1 MISLPSFLFFPLLI
15 LFFLDAAVL
24 VYFVLLQEPK
34 QGGLSTSLGGGG
46 GSDMLNARGQTGGMV
61 RLTIYAG
68 GAFLFIAFLLSAV
81 KL

>member
-1 MISLPSFLFFPLLI
+1 MISLPAFLFIPLLI
-15 LFFLDAAVL
+15 LFFITSATL

-46 GSDMLNARGQTGGMV
+46 GSDMLNARWQTGGMV
-61 RLTIYAG
+61 RLTIYVGA
-68 GAFLFIAFLLSAV
+68 AFLLIAFLLSLV